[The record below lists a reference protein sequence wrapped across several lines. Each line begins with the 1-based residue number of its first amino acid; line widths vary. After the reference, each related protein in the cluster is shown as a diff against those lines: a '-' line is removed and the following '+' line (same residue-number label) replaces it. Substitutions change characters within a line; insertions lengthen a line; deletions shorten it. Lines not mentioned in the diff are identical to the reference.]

1 MYEAVFYCRF
11 MAFYGVLLI
20 SLMASEGGE
29 RRGEKVCRQFKIN
42 RNGTSVPVYEC
53 MCASMCVWSSDKAV

>member
-20 SLMASEGGE
+20 SLMASNGEEWRGG
-29 RRGEKVCRQFKIN
+29 KVCPQFKIN
-42 RNGTSVPVYEC
+42 RNGTSVRVNV
-53 MCASMCVWSSDKAV
+53 CASVCLDQ

>member
-20 SLMASEGGE
+20 SLMASKGGGE
-29 RRGEKVCRQFKIN
+29 RRGGKVCLQFKIN
-42 RNGTSVPVYEC
+42 RNGTSVRV
-53 MCASMCVWSSDKAV
+53 CVWTSDKAV

>member
-20 SLMASEGGE
+20 SLMASKGGE
-29 RRGEKVCRQFKIN
+29 WRGGKVCRQFKIN
-42 RNGTSVPVYEC
+42 RNGTSVRVNV
-53 MCASMCVWSSDKAV
+53 CASVCLDQ